1 MRNKCFYVKG
11 NIIIVFV
18 GVLDFGV
25 KDMYVLLLS
34 LHFEEQ
40 GSISAKEKISNIS
53 TYFNMTILST
63 TFFFGRGDLL
73 ISKTNSFLDFS
84 LLLYTKWLFFDV
96 FRSMRG
102 TVTIK
107 IENIYGSFQTP
118 KWMSQE
124 DSVYYFSAL

>member
-1 MRNKCFYVKG
+1 M
-11 NIIIVFV
+11 

-34 LHFEEQ
+34 LHFKEQ

-63 TFFFGRGDLL
+63 TFFFGRGDFL

-84 LLLYTKWLFFDV
+84 LLLYTK
-96 FRSMRG
+96 
-102 TVTIK
+102 
-107 IENIYGSFQTP
+107 
-118 KWMSQE
+118 
-124 DSVYYFSAL
+124 